1 MKVLKSL
8 DIVVVVPYSL
18 RRVHQL
24 RGVYPTQRVLVV
36 DTDHCHFLYSAK
48 TDQRD
53 LIFPILVMHLLP
65 GTIDVRGELQSLAQ
79 IVLFCLGVLIGH
91 LVHKVTRLC
100 TIPS

>member
-53 LIFPILVMHLLP
+53 LI
-65 GTIDVRGELQSLAQ
+65 VRIPRAQ
-79 IVLFCLGVLIGH
+79 RRAALRGRPQDL
-91 LVHKVTRLC
+91 R
-100 TIPS
+100 